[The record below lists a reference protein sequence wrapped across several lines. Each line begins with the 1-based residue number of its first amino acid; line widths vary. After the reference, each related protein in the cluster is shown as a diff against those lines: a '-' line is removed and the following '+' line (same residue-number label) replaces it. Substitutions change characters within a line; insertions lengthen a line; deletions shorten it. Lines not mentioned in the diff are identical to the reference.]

1 MVFLLKQEET
11 PMFSQFPAVPRGP
24 TAIKST
30 DDRFSRTAIATIL
43 VAFVSVLVVSFATV
57 AIGLS

>member
-1 MVFLLKQEET
+1 
-11 PMFSQFPAVPRGP
+11 MFSQFPAVPRGP

-43 VAFVSVLVVSFATV
+43 VAFVSVLVVSLATV